1 MAGGSPD
8 TGGIDTDQENGAR
21 SQTEGG
27 VGELEGAQ
35 SEGVDT
41 ISREQT
47 VLKWGYEQGPAA
59 VSSKYKDVLQ
69 ATATNLDT
77 RISQL
82 REMLT
87 NSQHQVANYEQN
99 DEEIAASFRKA
110 AGSDTGVASAG
121 GTTVAAA
128 AGAASA
134 SAAAG
139 TGFQASGSSGGAGA
153 GASAGTSGSQAG
165 DSSGGG
171 SGFHGSGSSSGFYEG
186 GGDF

>member
-110 AGSDTGVASAG
+110 AGSETGVASAG

-139 TGFQASGSSGGAGA
+139 TGFQGGGSSDGGSGSAASGS
-153 GASAGTSGSQAG
+153 
-165 DSSGGG
+165 GG
-171 SGFHGSGSSSGFYEG
+171 SGFEGSDMGAGGSSF
-186 GGDF
+186 

>member
-69 ATATNLDT
+69 ATAANLDT

-110 AGSDTGVASAG
+110 AGSETGVASAG
-121 GTTVAAA
+121 GTTVPPVPHRRPRQPEPV
-128 AGAASA
+128 SR
-134 SAAAG
+134 
-139 TGFQASGSSGGAGA
+139 GAGA
-153 GASAGTSGSQAG
+153 PMAVRAALLRARADRVLKAVIWVRVEAASDLHVPS
-165 DSSGGG
+165 
-171 SGFHGSGSSSGFYEG
+171 
-186 GGDF
+186 

>member
-21 SQTEGG
+21 SQTEDG

-69 ATATNLDT
+69 ATAANLDT

-99 DEEIAASFRKA
+99 DAEIAASFRKA
-110 AGSDTGVASAG
+110 AGSETGVASAG

-139 TGFQASGSSGGAGA
+139 TGFPGGGCSDGGSGSAASGS
-153 GASAGTSGSQAG
+153 GS
-165 DSSGGG
+165 GG
-171 SGFHGSGSSSGFYEG
+171 SGFEGSDMGWGGSSF
-186 GGDF
+186 

>member
-1 MAGGSPD
+1 MAGGAAD
-8 TGGIDTDQENGAR
+8 TSGIDTQQEDGAR

-35 SEGVDT
+35 SEGIDA

-47 VLKWGYEQGPAA
+47 VLKWGHEQGPAA
-59 VSSKYKDVLQ
+59 ISGKYKGVLE

-77 RISQL
+77 RINQL

-128 AGAASA
+128 TGAAST
-134 SAAAG
+134 SAGAG
-139 TGFQASGSSGGAGA
+139 TGFQASGSSGGASA
-153 GASAGTSGSQAG
+153 GAST
-165 DSSGGG
+165 GG

>member
-8 TGGIDTDQENGAR
+8 TGGIDKDQENGAR

-27 VGELEGAQ
+27 VGALEGAQ
-35 SEGVDT
+35 SEGIDT

-47 VLKWGYEQGPAA
+47 ALKWGSEQGPAA
-59 VSSKYKDVLQ
+59 ISGKYKDVLQ
-69 ATATNLDT
+69 ATETNLDT
-77 RISQL
+77 RITQL
-82 REMLT
+82 REMLS

-110 AGSDTGVASAG
+110 AGSESGVASAG

-128 AGAASA
+128 AGAAAA

-139 TGFQASGSSGGAGA
+139 SGFQASGSGG
-153 GASAGTSGSQAG
+153 
-165 DSSGGG
+165 SSDGG
-171 SGFHGSGSSSGFYEG
+171 SGFQGSSGTYDGS
-186 GGDF
+186 

>member
-8 TGGIDTDQENGAR
+8 VTGVDTDQENGAR

-35 SEGVDT
+35 SEGIDT
-41 ISREQT
+41 ITREQT
-47 VLKWGYEQGPAA
+47 ALKWGHEQGPVAI
-59 VSSKYKDVLQ
+59 SGKYKDVLQ

-77 RISQL
+77 RITQL
-82 REMLT
+82 REMLS

-110 AGSDTGVASAG
+110 AGSETGVASVG

-128 AGAASA
+128 TGAAST

-139 TGFQASGSSGGAGA
+139 TGFQASGSSGG
-153 GASAGTSGSQAG
+153 
-165 DSSGGG
+165 G
-171 SGFHGSGSSSGFYEG
+171 SGFQGSGSSGDFYEG
-186 GGDF
+186 GGDFS

>member
-8 TGGIDTDQENGAR
+8 TGGIDKDQENGAR

-27 VGELEGAQ
+27 VGALEGAQ
-35 SEGVDT
+35 SEGIDT
-41 ISREQT
+41 NSREQT
-47 VLKWGYEQGPAA
+47 ALKWGSEQGPAA
-59 VSSKYKDVLQ
+59 ISGKYKDVLQ

-77 RISQL
+77 RITQL
-82 REMLT
+82 REMLS

-110 AGSDTGVASAG
+110 AGSESGVASAG

-128 AGAASA
+128 AGAAAA

-139 TGFQASGSSGGAGA
+139 SGFQASGSGG
-153 GASAGTSGSQAG
+153 
-165 DSSGGG
+165 SSDGG
-171 SGFHGSGSSSGFYEG
+171 SGFQGSSGTYDGS
-186 GGDF
+186 

>member
-8 TGGIDTDQENGAR
+8 TGGIDKDQENGAR

-27 VGELEGAQ
+27 VGALEGAQ
-35 SEGVDT
+35 SEGIDT

-47 VLKWGYEQGPAA
+47 ALKWGSEQGPAA
-59 VSSKYKDVLQ
+59 ISGKYKDVLQ

-77 RISQL
+77 RITQL
-82 REMLT
+82 REMLS

-110 AGSDTGVASAG
+110 AGSESGVASAG

-128 AGAASA
+128 AGAAAA

-139 TGFQASGSSGGAGA
+139 SGFQASGSGG
-153 GASAGTSGSQAG
+153 
-165 DSSGGG
+165 SSDGG
-171 SGFHGSGSSSGFYEG
+171 SGFQGSSGTYDGS
-186 GGDF
+186 

>member
-8 TGGIDTDQENGAR
+8 AGGIDKDQENGAR

-27 VGELEGAQ
+27 VGALEGAQ
-35 SEGVDT
+35 SEGIDT

-47 VLKWGYEQGPAA
+47 ALKWGSEQGPAA
-59 VSSKYKDVLQ
+59 ISGKYKDVLQ

-77 RISQL
+77 RITQL
-82 REMLT
+82 REMLS

-110 AGSDTGVASAG
+110 AGSESGVASAG

-128 AGAASA
+128 AGAAAA

-139 TGFQASGSSGGAGA
+139 SGFQASGSGG
-153 GASAGTSGSQAG
+153 
-165 DSSGGG
+165 SSDGG
-171 SGFHGSGSSSGFYEG
+171 SGFQGSSGTYDGS
-186 GGDF
+186 

>member
-35 SEGVDT
+35 SEGIDT

-47 VLKWGYEQGPAA
+47 ALKWGSEQGPAA
-59 VSSKYKDVLQ
+59 ISGKYKDVLQ

-128 AGAASA
+128 SGAASA
-134 SAAAG
+134 SASAG
-139 TGFQASGSSGGAGA
+139 TGFQGGGGTGGGT
-153 GASAGTSGSQAG
+153 GASTAGLDAPTKATYESDFHGSGTSGS
-165 DSSGGG
+165 
-171 SGFHGSGSSSGFYEG
+171 F
-186 GGDF
+186 

>member
-8 TGGIDTDQENGAR
+8 AGGIDKDQENGAR

-27 VGELEGAQ
+27 VGALEGAQ
-35 SEGVDT
+35 SEGIDT

-47 VLKWGYEQGPAA
+47 ALKWGSEQGPAA
-59 VSSKYKDVLQ
+59 ISGKYKDVLQ

-77 RISQL
+77 RITQL
-82 REMLT
+82 REMLS

-110 AGSDTGVASAG
+110 AGSESGVASAG

-128 AGAASA
+128 AGAAAA

-139 TGFQASGSSGGAGA
+139 TGFQASGSGG
-153 GASAGTSGSQAG
+153 
-165 DSSGGG
+165 SSDGG
-171 SGFHGSGSSSGFYEG
+171 SGFQGGSGTYDGS
-186 GGDF
+186 

>member
-35 SEGVDT
+35 SDGVDT

-69 ATATNLDT
+69 ATAANLDT

-110 AGSDTGVASAG
+110 AGSETGVASAG

-139 TGFQASGSSGGAGA
+139 TGFQGGGSSDGGSGSAASGS
-153 GASAGTSGSQAG
+153 
-165 DSSGGG
+165 GG
-171 SGFHGSGSSSGFYEG
+171 SGFEGSDMGAG
-186 GGDF
+186 GGSF

>member
-1 MAGGSPD
+1 MAGGTPD

-35 SEGVDT
+35 SEGIDT

-47 VLKWGYEQGPAA
+47 VLKWGHEQGPAA
-59 VSSKYKDVLQ
+59 ISSKYKDVLQ

-128 AGAASA
+128 SGAASA

-139 TGFQASGSSGGAGA
+139 TGFQ
-153 GASAGTSGSQAG
+153 
-165 DSSGGG
+165 
-171 SGFHGSGSSSGFYEG
+171 GSGSSSDTGSSAQSGGSEFEGSGMG
-186 GGDF
+186 GGGGSF

>member
-35 SEGVDT
+35 SEGIDT

-47 VLKWGYEQGPAA
+47 VLKWGHEQGPAA
-59 VSSKYKDVLQ
+59 ISSKYKDVLQ

-87 NSQHQVANYEQN
+87 NSQHQVANYEEK
-99 DEEIAASFRKA
+99 DEDIAGGFSMA
-110 AGSDTGVASAG
+110 AGADTGVAGAG
-121 GTTVAAA
+121 GSTGVAA

-134 SAAAG
+134 SGAAG

-153 GASAGTSGSQAG
+153 GASAGTSGCQAG

>member
-69 ATATNLDT
+69 ATAANLDT

-110 AGSDTGVASAG
+110 AGSETGVASAG

-139 TGFQASGSSGGAGA
+139 TGFQGGGSSDGGSGSAASGS
-153 GASAGTSGSQAG
+153 
-165 DSSGGG
+165 GG
-171 SGFHGSGSSSGFYEG
+171 SGFEGSDMGAG
-186 GGDF
+186 GGSF

>member
-8 TGGIDTDQENGAR
+8 TGGIDKDQENGAR

-27 VGELEGAQ
+27 VGALEGAQ
-35 SEGVDT
+35 SEGIDT

-47 VLKWGYEQGPAA
+47 ALKWGSEQGPAA
-59 VSSKYKDVLQ
+59 ISGKYKDVLQ

-77 RISQL
+77 RITQL
-82 REMLT
+82 REMLS

-110 AGSDTGVASAG
+110 AGSESGVASAG

-128 AGAASA
+128 AGAAAA
-134 SAAAG
+134 SVAAG
-139 TGFQASGSSGGAGA
+139 SGFQASGSGG
-153 GASAGTSGSQAG
+153 
-165 DSSGGG
+165 SSDGG
-171 SGFHGSGSSSGFYEG
+171 SGFQGSSGTYDGS
-186 GGDF
+186 

>member
-8 TGGIDTDQENGAR
+8 TGGIDKDQEDGAR
-21 SQTEGG
+21 NQTENG
-27 VGELEGAQ
+27 VGALEGAQ
-35 SEGVDT
+35 SEGIDT

-47 VLKWGYEQGPAA
+47 SLKWGTEQGPAA
-59 VSSKYKDVLQ
+59 ISAKYKSVLQ
-69 ATATNLDT
+69 ATSTNLDT
-77 RISQL
+77 RITQL

-110 AGSDTGVASAG
+110 AGSESGVASAG

-128 AGAASA
+128 TGGASA

-139 TGFQASGSSGGAGA
+139 TGFQSSGG
-153 GASAGTSGSQAG
+153 
-165 DSSGGG
+165 SGGG
-171 SGFHGSGSSSGFYEG
+171 SGFQGSDGS
-186 GGDF
+186 

>member
-8 TGGIDTDQENGAR
+8 TGGIDKDQENGAR

-27 VGELEGAQ
+27 VGALEGAQ
-35 SEGVDT
+35 SEGIDT

-47 VLKWGYEQGPAA
+47 ALKWGSEQGPAA
-59 VSSKYKDVLQ
+59 ISGKYKDVLQ

-77 RISQL
+77 RITQL
-82 REMLT
+82 REMLS

-110 AGSDTGVASAG
+110 AGSESGVASAG

-128 AGAASA
+128 AGAAAA

-139 TGFQASGSSGGAGA
+139 SGLQASGSGG
-153 GASAGTSGSQAG
+153 
-165 DSSGGG
+165 SSDGG
-171 SGFHGSGSSSGFYEG
+171 SGFQGSSGTYDGS
-186 GGDF
+186 

>member
-1 MAGGSPD
+1 MAGGSPG

-35 SEGVDT
+35 SDGVDT
-41 ISREQT
+41 LSREQT
-47 VLKWGYEQGPAA
+47 VRKWGYEQGPAA
-59 VSSKYKDVLQ
+59 ISSKYKDVLQ

-77 RISQL
+77 RITQL
-82 REMLT
+82 REMLS

-99 DEEIAASFRKA
+99 DEEIAESFRKA
-110 AGSDTGVASAG
+110 ARSETGVASAG

-128 AGAASA
+128 TGAAAA

-139 TGFQASGSSGGAGA
+139 SGLQGGGSS
-153 GASAGTSGSQAG
+153 S
-165 DSSGGG
+165 GG
-171 SGFHGSGSSSGFYEG
+171 SGFDGSGMGA
-186 GGDF
+186 D

>member
-1 MAGGSPD
+1 M
-8 TGGIDTDQENGAR
+8 
-21 SQTEGG
+21 
-27 VGELEGAQ
+27 GELEGAQ
-35 SEGVDT
+35 SEGIDT

-69 ATATNLDT
+69 ATAANLDT

-99 DEEIAASFRKA
+99 DAEIAASFRKA
-110 AGSDTGVASAG
+110 AGSETGVASAG

-139 TGFQASGSSGGAGA
+139 TGFQGGGSSDGGSGSTASGSGSGGSEFDGSGMGA
-153 GASAGTSGSQAG
+153 G
-165 DSSGGG
+165 
-171 SGFHGSGSSSGFYEG
+171 GSSF
-186 GGDF
+186 

>member
-1 MAGGSPD
+1 MAGGTPD

-35 SEGVDT
+35 SEGIDT

-47 VLKWGYEQGPAA
+47 VLKWGHEQGPAA
-59 VSSKYKDVLQ
+59 ISSKYKDVLQ

-110 AGSDTGVASAG
+110 AGSESGVASAG

-128 AGAASA
+128 AGAAAA

-139 TGFQASGSSGGAGA
+139 TGFQASGSGG
-153 GASAGTSGSQAG
+153 
-165 DSSGGG
+165 SSDGG
-171 SGFHGSGSSSGFYEG
+171 SGFQGSSGTYDGS
-186 GGDF
+186 

>member
-69 ATATNLDT
+69 ATAANLDT

-110 AGSDTGVASAG
+110 AGSETGVASAG

-139 TGFQASGSSGGAGA
+139 TGFQGGGSSDGGSGSAASGSGSGGSEFDGSGMGA
-153 GASAGTSGSQAG
+153 G
-165 DSSGGG
+165 
-171 SGFHGSGSSSGFYEG
+171 GSSF
-186 GGDF
+186 

>member
-1 MAGGSPD
+1 MAGGTPD

-35 SEGVDT
+35 SEGIDT

-47 VLKWGYEQGPAA
+47 VLKWGHEQGPAA
-59 VSSKYKDVLQ
+59 ISSKYKDVLQ

-128 AGAASA
+128 AG
-134 SAAAG
+134 
-139 TGFQASGSSGGAGA
+139 TGFQ
-153 GASAGTSGSQAG
+153 
-165 DSSGGG
+165 
-171 SGFHGSGSSSGFYEG
+171 GSGSSSDTGSSAQSGGSEFEASGMG
-186 GGDF
+186 GGGGSF

>member
-1 MAGGSPD
+1 MAGGSPG

-35 SEGVDT
+35 SDGVDT

-47 VLKWGYEQGPAA
+47 VRKWGYEQGPAA
-59 VSSKYKDVLQ
+59 ISSKYKDVLQ

-77 RISQL
+77 RITQL
-82 REMLT
+82 REMLS

-110 AGSDTGVASAG
+110 AGSESGVASAG

-128 AGAASA
+128 AGAAAA

-139 TGFQASGSSGGAGA
+139 SGFQASGSGG
-153 GASAGTSGSQAG
+153 
-165 DSSGGG
+165 SSDGG
-171 SGFHGSGSSSGFYEG
+171 SGFQGSSGTYDGS
-186 GGDF
+186 

>member
-8 TGGIDTDQENGAR
+8 TGGIDKDQENGAR

-27 VGELEGAQ
+27 VGALEGAQ
-35 SEGVDT
+35 SEGIDT

-47 VLKWGYEQGPAA
+47 ALKWGSEQGPAA
-59 VSSKYKDVLQ
+59 TSGKYKDVLQ

-77 RISQL
+77 RITQL
-82 REMLT
+82 REMLS

-110 AGSDTGVASAG
+110 AGSESGVASAG

-128 AGAASA
+128 AGAAAA

-139 TGFQASGSSGGAGA
+139 SGFQASGSGG
-153 GASAGTSGSQAG
+153 
-165 DSSGGG
+165 SSDGG
-171 SGFHGSGSSSGFYEG
+171 SGFQGSSGTYDGS
-186 GGDF
+186 

>member
-69 ATATNLDT
+69 ATAANLDT

-110 AGSDTGVASAG
+110 AGSETGVASAG

-139 TGFQASGSSGGAGA
+139 SGFQGGGDTGGGGSGT
-153 GASAGTSGSQAG
+153 GASTAGLDAPTKATYESDFHGSGTSGS
-165 DSSGGG
+165 
-171 SGFHGSGSSSGFYEG
+171 F
-186 GGDF
+186 

>member
-47 VLKWGYEQGPAA
+47 VLKWGYDR
-59 VSSKYKDVLQ
+59 DVLQ
-69 ATATNLDT
+69 ATAANLDT

-128 AGAASA
+128 SGAASA

-139 TGFQASGSSGGAGA
+139 SGFQGGGSSDGGSGSAASGS
-153 GASAGTSGSQAG
+153 GS
-165 DSSGGG
+165 GG
-171 SGFHGSGSSSGFYEG
+171 SGFEGSDMGWGGSSF
-186 GGDF
+186 

>member
-8 TGGIDTDQENGAR
+8 TGGIDKDQENGAR

-27 VGELEGAQ
+27 VGALEGAQ
-35 SEGVDT
+35 SEGIDT

-47 VLKWGYEQGPAA
+47 ALKWGSEQGPAA
-59 VSSKYKDVLQ
+59 ISGKYKDVLQ

-77 RISQL
+77 RITQL
-82 REMLT
+82 REMLS

-99 DEEIAASFRKA
+99 DEEIAESFRKA
-110 AGSDTGVASAG
+110 ARSETGVASAG

-128 AGAASA
+128 AGAAAA

-139 TGFQASGSSGGAGA
+139 SGLQGGGSS
-153 GASAGTSGSQAG
+153 S
-165 DSSGGG
+165 GG
-171 SGFHGSGSSSGFYEG
+171 SGFDGSGMGA
-186 GGDF
+186 D

>member
-8 TGGIDTDQENGAR
+8 AGGIDKDQENGAR

-27 VGELEGAQ
+27 VGALEGAQ
-35 SEGVDT
+35 SEGIDT

-47 VLKWGYEQGPAA
+47 ALKWGSEQGPAA
-59 VSSKYKDVLQ
+59 ISGKYKDVLQ

-77 RISQL
+77 RITQL
-82 REMLT
+82 REMLS

-110 AGSDTGVASAG
+110 AGSESGVASAG

-128 AGAASA
+128 AGAAAA

-139 TGFQASGSSGGAGA
+139 TGFQASGSGG
-153 GASAGTSGSQAG
+153 
-165 DSSGGG
+165 SSDGG
-171 SGFHGSGSSSGFYEG
+171 SGFQGSSGTYDGS
-186 GGDF
+186 

>member
-8 TGGIDTDQENGAR
+8 TGGIDKDQENGAR

-27 VGELEGAQ
+27 VGALEGAQ
-35 SEGVDT
+35 SEGIDT

-47 VLKWGYEQGPAA
+47 ALKWGSEQGPAA
-59 VSSKYKDVLQ
+59 ISGKYKDVLQ

-77 RISQL
+77 RITQL
-82 REMLT
+82 REMLS

-110 AGSDTGVASAG
+110 AGSESGVASAG

-128 AGAASA
+128 AGAAAA

-139 TGFQASGSSGGAGA
+139 TGFQASGSGGR
-153 GASAGTSGSQAG
+153 S
-165 DSSGGG
+165 DGG
-171 SGFHGSGSSSGFYEG
+171 SGFQGSSGTYDGS
-186 GGDF
+186 

>member
-1 MAGGSPD
+1 MAGGTPD

-35 SEGVDT
+35 SEGIDT

-47 VLKWGYEQGPAA
+47 VLKWGHEQGPAA
-59 VSSKYKDVLQ
+59 ISSKYKDVLQ

-128 AGAASA
+128 SGAASA

-139 TGFQASGSSGGAGA
+139 TGFQ
-153 GASAGTSGSQAG
+153 
-165 DSSGGG
+165 
-171 SGFHGSGSSSGFYEG
+171 GSGSSSDTGSSAQSGGSEFEASGMG
-186 GGDF
+186 GGGGSF

>member
-1 MAGGSPD
+1 MAGGSPG

-69 ATATNLDT
+69 ATAANLDT

-110 AGSDTGVASAG
+110 AGSETGVASAG

-139 TGFQASGSSGGAGA
+139 SGFQGGGDTGGGT
-153 GASAGTSGSQAG
+153 GASTAGLDAPTKATYES
-165 DSSGGG
+165 D
-171 SGFHGSGSSSGFYEG
+171 FHGSGNSGSF
-186 GGDF
+186 

>member
-1 MAGGSPD
+1 MAGGTPD

-35 SEGVDT
+35 SEGIDT

-47 VLKWGYEQGPAA
+47 VLKWGHEQGPAA
-59 VSSKYKDVLQ
+59 ISSKYKDVLQ

-82 REMLT
+82 REMLS

-110 AGSDTGVASAG
+110 AGSDTGVTSAG

-128 AGAASA
+128 SGAASA

-139 TGFQASGSSGGAGA
+139 TGFQ
-153 GASAGTSGSQAG
+153 
-165 DSSGGG
+165 
-171 SGFHGSGSSSGFYEG
+171 GSGSSSDTGSSAQSGGSEFEASGMG
-186 GGDF
+186 GGGGSF

>member
-8 TGGIDTDQENGAR
+8 TGGIDKDQENGAR

-27 VGELEGAQ
+27 VGALEGAQ
-35 SEGVDT
+35 SEGIDT

-47 VLKWGYEQGPAA
+47 ALKWGSEQGPAA
-59 VSSKYKDVLQ
+59 ISGKYKDVLQ

-77 RISQL
+77 RITQL
-82 REMLT
+82 REMLS

-110 AGSDTGVASAG
+110 AGSESGVASAG

-128 AGAASA
+128 AGAAAA

-139 TGFQASGSSGGAGA
+139 TGFQASGSGG
-153 GASAGTSGSQAG
+153 
-165 DSSGGG
+165 SSDGG
-171 SGFHGSGSSSGFYEG
+171 SGFQGSSGTYDGS
-186 GGDF
+186 

>member
-8 TGGIDTDQENGAR
+8 AGGIDKDQENGAR

-27 VGELEGAQ
+27 VGALEGAQ
-35 SEGVDT
+35 SEGIDT

-47 VLKWGYEQGPAA
+47 ALKWGSEQGAA
-59 VSSKYKDVLQ
+59 AISGKYKDVLQ

-77 RISQL
+77 RITQL
-82 REMLT
+82 REMLS

-110 AGSDTGVASAG
+110 AGSESGVASAG

-128 AGAASA
+128 AGAAAA

-139 TGFQASGSSGGAGA
+139 TGFQASGSGG
-153 GASAGTSGSQAG
+153 
-165 DSSGGG
+165 SSDGG
-171 SGFHGSGSSSGFYEG
+171 SGFQGSSGTYDGS
-186 GGDF
+186 